1 MRAFSASTVV
11 LACAAAGTP
20 LAAQSGSD
28 VEVRLTG
35 RIQVQYNTTS
45 AEEDEPGALPW
56 STFETRRVRLAAQ
69 IAVGDWITGFIEPEY
84 ALGDLQLRL
93 VWINLGFSD
102 ALQLR
107 LGQMKKPFGRIFLE
121 SSTQTA
127 AIERGVRIRG
137 LAEELEAAD
146 LDAAVPVLTAFAGA
160 PLIGEEQYILDTTGY
175 QGYDLGAALHG
186 ALGRVRYE
194 VGVFNGSGSD
204 RRDENDAKAVAAR
217 LSAEPAPS
225 VPLTLG
231 VAATHHQRF
240 RGVAEAAGNAAE
252 LFAEWS
258 RFREPGLHVI
268 GEVVTGSTL
277 VVDDSFLAAQGVAS
291 YFHPVGARVE
301 GVEPVARVS
310 WGDARRDVEGDAGLL
325 LTPGVNLYFFGRNRL
340 MLNWDIFVP
349 EGDRFETTHALR
361 AQAQVHF

>member
-1 MRAFSASTVV
+1 MRASAAATVV

-20 LAAQSGSD
+20 LAAQAGGD

-45 AEEDEPGALPW
+45 AEEAESGALPW
-56 STFETRRVRLAAQ
+56 STFETRRIRLAAQ
-69 IAVGDWITGFIEPEY
+69 IAVDDWITGMIEPEY

-93 VWINLGFSD
+93 AWINLGFTD
-102 ALQLR
+102 AFQLR

-127 AIERGVRIRG
+127 AIERGLRIRG
-137 LAEELEAAD
+137 LADELEAAD
-146 LDAAVPVLTAFAGA
+146 QDAGGPVLTAFGGG

-186 ALGRVRYE
+186 ELGRVRYE
-194 VGVFNGSGSD
+194 VGMFNGSGSD

-217 LSAEPAPS
+217 LSAAPGAT

-231 VAATHHQRF
+231 IAATHHQRF
-240 RGVAEAAGNAAE
+240 AGAAEVDGNAVE

-258 RFREPGLHVI
+258 RFRQTGLHVI
-268 GEVVTGSTL
+268 AELVAGSTM

-291 YFHPVGARVE
+291 YFQPVAGRIE

-310 WGDARRDVEGDAGLL
+310 WGDTRRDVEGDAGLL
-325 LTPGVNLYFFGRNRL
+325 LTPGINLYFLGRNRL
-340 MLNWDIFVP
+340 LLNWDVYLP